1 MPRIGIIGVLITA
14 VFLLAAL
21 GGDRIAPYP
30 PAATHYDRVLA
41 DPSVEHWMG
50 TDHLGRDLFSRLIA
64 GTRTTI
70 GLALAVA
77 TANTVLALLIGSL
90 CGFLGGRLDAIA
102 MRLVDAT
109 LALPGFLLA
118 ICFLGLFGG
127 GILHLFLYLVLTGWA
142 QLARIVRNEIS
153 IVRHL
158 DYITANTSV
167 GYSTAR
173 NLFLHG
179 LPAILPSLLILLLNT
194 LVGDVFAIVSLSF
207 LGLGIS
213 PQTPEWG
220 IVLFDA
226 RSFFLTSPW
235 LFVFPALFIA
245 LFTFGLHLLADGL
258 REWLDAKKWL
268 FPAEEVQVLTATA
281 SASGS
286 DTP

>member
-1 MPRIGIIGVLITA
+1 MPRIGIAGSLIA
-14 VFLLAAL
+14 ALFLLLAL
-21 GGDRIAPYP
+21 AGDRVAPYP
-30 PAATHYDRVLA
+30 SAAAHYDRVLA
-41 DPSVEHWMG
+41 EPSAQHWMG

-64 GTRTTI
+64 GTRTTL

-77 TANTVLALLIGSL
+77 AANAAVALLIGSL
-90 CGFLGGRLDAIA
+90 CGFLGGRLDAIV
-102 MRLVDAT
+102 MRIVDAT

-127 GILHLFLYLVLTGWA
+127 GIFHLLLFLVLTGWA
-142 QLARIVRNEIS
+142 QLARIIRNEIS

-158 DYITANTSV
+158 DYITANASV
-167 GYSTAR
+167 GYSTGR
-173 NLFLHG
+173 NLFRHA
-179 LPAILPSLLILLLNT
+179 LPAVLPSLLILLLNT

-207 LGLGIS
+207 LGLGLS

-226 RSFFLTSPW
+226 RSFFLTNPW

-245 LFTFGLHLLADGL
+245 VFTFGLHLMADGL

-268 FPAEEVQVLTATA
+268 FPAEEVQLLTATA

>member
-1 MPRIGIIGVLITA
+1 MPRIGIAGGVITA
-14 VFLLAAL
+14 LFLLMAA
-21 GGDRIAPYP
+21 GGGSLAPYP
-30 PAATHYDRVLA
+30 PAEAHYDRVLA
-41 DPSVEHWMG
+41 GPSAQHWMG

-64 GTRTTI
+64 GTRTTL
-70 GLALAVA
+70 GLAFAVA
-77 TANTVLALLIGSL
+77 AANAVAALLIGSL
-90 CGFLGGRLDAIA
+90 CGFLGGRLDTIA
-102 MRLVDAT
+102 MRVVDAT

-127 GILHLFLYLVLTGWA
+127 GVFHLFLYLVLTGWA

-158 DYITANTSV
+158 DYITANTSA
-167 GYSTAR
+167 GYPAAR
-173 NLFLHG
+173 NLFCHA
-179 LPAILPSLLILLLNT
+179 LPAVLPSVSILLLNT

-207 LGLGIS
+207 LGLGPS

-220 IVLFDA
+220 MVLFDA

-245 LFTFGLHLLADGL
+245 LFTFGLHLLADGI
-258 REWLDAKKWL
+258 RAFLDNKKWL
-268 FPAEEVQVLTATA
+268 FPAEEIQLLTATA
-281 SASGS
+281 SPSGS